1 MTTKRKYSPPA
12 RCYCGSPA
20 LITVGLWGPATTWGP
35 VGRGAYCLKHLADA
49 IVAIAQ
55 IRLEL
60 EEVTL

>member
-1 MTTKRKYSPPA
+1 MTTKRKSSPPA

-20 LITVGLWGPATTWGP
+20 LISVGLWGPAATWGP
-35 VGRGAYCLKHLADA
+35 VRRDAYCLDHLSDA

-60 EEVTL
+60 EDVTL